1 MEKKMTKKIV
11 VTAIAK
17 VAEGATLPVEVEGF
31 TVTAEDVLNYAMRTI
46 ELLDSKAAKAKEKAA
61 EKKAEG
67 DVLRGVVKDALTDEP
82 AFIADIVAKVNA
94 TDPDATN
101 AKVVVRLS
109 QLVKI
114 GEAVKE
120 PVKVDGRSLMTY
132 KLA

>member
-31 TVTAEDVLNYAMRTI
+31 TVTAEDVLNYALRTI

-67 DVLRGVVKDALTDEP
+67 DALRGVVKDALTDEP
-82 AFIADIVAKVNA
+82 AFIADIVAKVNV
-94 TDPDATN
+94 TDPEATN

-114 GEAVKE
+114 GEAIKE